1 MSKRWGALKNGDAER
16 KKEVPSNGILLPISK
31 MVHFQQIKLPYTITK
46 AKRLP
51 LKNSLVTQTVEVMKQ
66 TEMIQTLIDTYSTK
80 SGCGYILNPCQL
92 MPTVHFPAS
101 NVADLTRNE
110 RVTRPFWFVPYTST
124 PFTRGEPKN
133 HVQLSR
139 AVVLQ
144 ALRKAACGLL
154 CMVGFSEI
162 NESALTMFVDG
173 LDQHMALLVHSLRS
187 VMGSSVDERNPT
199 PDALLL
205 ERMHLWLER
214 TSLCNLH
221 NYEKQITSKNRYEV
235 REFRDIS
242 EEYERLLQENQLTV
256 QSMQQKLGEIREEEY
271 LNFIDSQQPHSSN
284 GGGTIMEGT
293 ALSIVNFINGE
304 SANGFKEILDGE
316 LLESNSAQEPKD
328 KVYQQQQVYQGQH
341 FAPT

>member
-1 MSKRWGALKNGDAER
+1 MTKRWGALKNEDAER
-16 KKEVPSNGILLPISK
+16 KKEVHSNGILLPISK
-31 MVHFQQIKLPYTITK
+31 MVQFQQIKLPYTITK

-187 VMGSSVDERNPT
+187 VMMGSTSVDEPNPES
-199 PDALLL
+199 PDALML

-214 TSLCNLH
+214 SSLCNLH
-221 NYEKQITSKNRYEV
+221 NYEKQITAKNRYEV

-256 QSMQQKLGEIREEEY
+256 QSMQQKLGEIKEEEY
-271 LNFIDSQQPHSSN
+271 LNFIDSQSHSSN
-284 GGGTIMEGT
+284 GAIMEGT

-304 SANGFKEILDGE
+304 SLNGFKEILDGE

-328 KVYQQQQVYQGQH
+328 KVYQQVYQGQH
-341 FAPT
+341 FAPA